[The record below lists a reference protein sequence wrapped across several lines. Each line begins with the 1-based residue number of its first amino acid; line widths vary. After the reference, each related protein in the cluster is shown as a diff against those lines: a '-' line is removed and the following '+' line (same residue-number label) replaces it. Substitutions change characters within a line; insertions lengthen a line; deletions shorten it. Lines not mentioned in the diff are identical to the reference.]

1 VIAGGS
7 SFAHAEEAAPASPLV
22 LALDYQLDLM
32 DVTKGGVRKG
42 AEHLDALT
50 LSADLDLER
59 AIGWRGASAHVDL
72 LNTSGGAAND
82 RAGTLQGVDSIEVG
96 AQRGQVYQAW
106 IQQNF
111 AADRG
116 SLLVGLYDVSGEF
129 GVLDSTGY
137 FIGAGFGMAPDLAG
151 SGRNGVAAYPATALA
166 ARLSWAPTEATY
178 VQAAVV
184 NARPGAPGL
193 EPDLDTSFDDG
204 VLLIAEAGWTGKG
217 KIALGGWTHT
227 RRADDQRETDAAGAP
242 LQRRAQGIYVI
253 GEQPLGERTT
263 AFAKV
268 SVSDGDSQPVKASW
282 QAGVQLQPV
291 LASRPNSTLVFGVSQ
306 VRLADG
312 YRANAADA
320 GQDLDRAETVVE
332 LAWSDQLTDKVRIQP
347 DLQYVRR
354 PGGDRGLKDAVIAG
368 VRIQVAF

>member
-1 VIAGGS
+1 MSWKTPARLRAYRGARILATACITTVIAGGS
-7 SFAHAEEAAPASPLV
+7 SFAHAEDDAPASPLV
-22 LALDYQLDLM
+22 LALDYQLDVM
-32 DVTKGGVRKG
+32 DVTRGGVRKG
-42 AEHLDALT
+42 TEHLDALT

-59 AIGWRGASAHVDL
+59 AVGWRGASAHVDL

-111 AADRG
+111 AGDRG

-129 GVLDSTGY
+129 GALDSVGY
-137 FIGAGFGMAPDLAG
+137 LMGAGFGMAPDLAG
-151 SGRNGVAAYPATALA
+151 SGRNGVAAYPVTALA
-166 ARLSWAPTEATY
+166 ARLSWAPTKTTY

-193 EPDLDTSFDDG
+193 ADGVDTSFDDG
-204 VLLIAEAGWTGKG
+204 VLLIAEAGWTGQG
-217 KIALGGWTHT
+217 KIALGGWTHS
-227 RRADDQRETDAAGAP
+227 RRADDQRDTDAAGAP
-242 LQRRAQGIYVI
+242 LQRKAQGLYVI

-282 QAGVQLQPV
+282 QAGLQMQPV
-291 LASRPNSTLVFGVSQ
+291 LASRPQSTLAFGISQ

-320 GQDLDRAETVVE
+320 GQNLDRAETLVE
-332 LAWSDQLTDKVRIQP
+332 LA
-347 DLQYVRR
+347 
-354 PGGDRGLKDAVIAG
+354 
-368 VRIQVAF
+368 